1 MRFAEW
7 WEGLQGRLSR
17 RSNPLQLGHRNLYIL
32 PSRYGGVWLLTA
44 GLLYLIGINTRSNGP
59 LLLAFLMGALILLAL
74 FLTHF
79 NLQGLVLEASVQP
92 IGFAD
97 ENSTFRVQSR
107 SRLERPGLVWRWLIP
122 GAPPQQRLNLTAGAN
137 QLCIPWVAHQR
148 GCHNPGRLLLHTTAP
163 LGLFRCWTYWE
174 PPERIWVAPART
186 SGPVLELNPADTF
199 PQGCDDFDDLQP
211 WREADGLQRV
221 DWKAVARGRGW
232 LKKQFSKPK
241 PCELWLAPQPQLP
254 LEQALEHLCER
265 LCSALQQG
273 QSVGLQLPGGTLI
286 EPGKGSEHLDRCLKA
301 LAELPA

>member
-1 MRFAEW
+1 
-7 WEGLQGRLSR
+7 
-17 RSNPLQLGHRNLYIL
+17 LQLGHRNLYIL

>member
-1 MRFAEW
+1 
-7 WEGLQGRLSR
+7 
-17 RSNPLQLGHRNLYIL
+17 
-32 PSRYGGVWLLTA
+32 
-44 GLLYLIGINTRSNGP
+44 
-59 LLLAFLMGALILLAL
+59 
-74 FLTHF
+74 
-79 NLQGLVLEASVQP
+79 
-92 IGFAD
+92 
-97 ENSTFRVQSR
+97 
-107 SRLERPGLVWRWLIP
+107 
-122 GAPPQQRLNLTAGAN
+122 
-137 QLCIPWVAHQR
+137 
-148 GCHNPGRLLLHTTAP
+148 